1 LDRLTEAGKGASVFL
16 SSKAE
21 VDALFG
27 PRFSSLVETVATNVR
42 FKLELPPSLRLRA
55 FYGEEASTRREN
67 VQALHYFSGTEQ
79 MYLANLEKMSPPQA
93 TDYVRL
99 TIEYE
104 DPETAD
110 ARTSEF
116 AWRADELEM
125 ATGSKS
131 RFATRNLNKARMV
144 ATFGYQLEHMA
155 RHFSDLL
162 LPGGEPSWTVV
173 GQVRS
178 DQAALAEPTEASR
191 RRLQAVTHCR
201 RVKGRLD
208 SFSAQLGGESEA
220 ARIASLWHSYCE
232 RYEKVAEPDLLAHL
246 GLGQETGPKETKLVE
261 LKGATIEQNGV
272 IRLNEF
278 APEEEVF

>member
-1 LDRLTEAGKGASVFL
+1 
-16 SSKAE
+16 

-144 ATFGYQLEHMA
+144 ATFGYQLRHMA
-155 RHFSDLL
+155 RSYGDVAAQASKPMWSALK
-162 LPGGEPSWTVV
+162 GEAA
-173 GQVRS
+173 
-178 DQAALAEPTEASR
+178 DQREAR
-191 RRLQAVTHCR
+191 RREAVVHCR

-208 SFSAQLGGESEA
+208 AFSAQLGGERQA
-220 ARIASLWHSYCE
+220 GRVVDLWHRYCE
-232 RYEKVAEPDLLAHL
+232 RFGDLDEDESFAEVA
-246 GLGQETGPKETKLVE
+246 KEMKLVKLEKE
-261 LKGATIEQNGV
+261 LFEPSEKASK
-272 IRLNEF
+272 NEYEPRIQEF
-278 APEEEVF
+278 